1 MELDETAPPK
11 RVPAVGMRGGL
22 GRTLLTAFL
31 VLAILPLSVVSWYAS
46 TRSRHNIQE
55 EITSKLI
62 SITALKEAQIS
73 RWADRQTAL
82 LEEVGS
88 HEGIN
93 AAVQALEA
101 EDDAEAIEHLVQ
113 AAEGQSF
120 LALAILNAQ
129 GQIKIVS
136 DPTVE
141 RRLFPVP
148 QSNETVETV
157 LSSTDQNPTGEII
170 FIRALEGIE
179 PHPVHYLAAW
189 LDPTGLFDILNETVG
204 LGDTGEVYLV
214 ASNGLGIPTGRSIE
228 GHARETHPTTT
239 TSDGLYEN
247 YDGVPVIGV
256 QRQMPNLELTLVV
269 EQSQEEAFAGNDG
282 VITAVIMADLIAAL
296 AAAIIAAFVT
306 RQITKPIVLLTESAL
321 CIAGGDLSQR
331 VEITSRDEI
340 GILAYVFNRMTA
352 ELESLYNDLEDKVA
366 QRTRLLQQ
374 ANYQIQRRAIQMEA
388 SAEVG
393 QAITS
398 ILNPDRLLDEVVHL
412 IRDRFLYSYTA
423 VYTLDENGNG
433 DPLTLRA
440 AAGEDDTAPDK
451 EVAIDAENP
460 IGQAFRSGKPVVES
474 GLHPAPVGPPAE
486 YTRFEAALPLRMGER
501 SIGVLDVQSTE
512 PEGFDGD
519 EVSVLQ
525 NLASQVTVALENA
538 RAYEIEREAAQRL
551 RETDQFK
558 RRFLTNM
565 SHELRTPL
573 TNILG
578 FSRLMLKGLE
588 GPLTEQ
594 QREDVEIIH
603 HNGQHLLGL
612 INDLLDIS
620 QIEAG
625 LMTLQFKA
633 VNVGELVHS
642 VMATISALVRDKEI
656 DLVEEIEPDLPHV
669 QADPTRIRQ
678 VLLHLLANAAKFT
691 KRGEIA
697 VRAWAENG
705 TVRVS
710 VSDTGTGIRERD
722 QQRIFKQFEQGLL
735 EQGHRP
741 EGAGLGLA
749 LCKEFLEMHGGRIWV
764 ESELNQGS
772 TFTFELPT
780 QPQEPKGVSR

>member
-1 MELDETAPPK
+1 MELGETAPPK
-11 RVPAVGMRGGL
+11 RAPAVGMRGGL

-73 RWADRQTAL
+73 RWADRQTAR
-82 LEEVGS
+82 LEDLASYERIS
-88 HEGIN
+88 
-93 AAVQALEA
+93 AAIENLKA
-101 EDDAEAIEHLVQ
+101 EDEAAAIEML
-113 AAEGQSF
+113 ATATANRGF
-120 LALAILNAQ
+120 PALAILNAQ
-129 GQIKIVS
+129 GQIRVAS
-136 DPTVE
+136 DSAVE
-141 RRLFPVP
+141 RRLFPLP

-157 LSSTDQNPTGEII
+157 FSSTDRNPGGEIVLV
-170 FIRALEGIE
+170 RALEGMNT
-179 PHPVHYLAAW
+179 PSTHYLAAW
-189 LDPTGLFDILNETVG
+189 IDPEGLLDILNETVG
-204 LGDTGEVYLV
+204 LGETGEVYLI
-214 ASNGLGIPTGRSIE
+214 ASNGIGIPSGRSVE
-228 GHARETHPTTT
+228 GHARGANPDDAE
-239 TSDGLYEN
+239 SQRLYEN
-247 YDGVPVIGV
+247 YDGVPVIGI
-256 QRQMPNLELTLVV
+256 QRQLPDLGVTLVV
-269 EQSQEEAFAGNDG
+269 EQAQEEAFAGNDT
-282 VITAVIMADLIAAL
+282 VVTAVIMADLIVAL
-296 AAAIIAAFVT
+296 GAAIIAAFVT
-306 RQITKPIVLLTESAL
+306 RQITKPIVQLTESAL
-321 CIAGGDLSQR
+321 SVASGDLSQR
-331 VEITSRDEI
+331 VQITSRDEI
-340 GILAYVFNRMTA
+340 GILSYVFNRMTA

-366 QRTRLLQQ
+366 QRTRSLQQ
-374 ANYQIQRRAIQMEA
+374 ANYMIQRRAIQMQA

-412 IRDRFLYSYTA
+412 IRDRFVYSYTA
-423 VYTLDENGNG
+423 VYTLNENGEQG
-433 DPLTLRA
+433 PLTLRA
-440 AAGEDDTAPDK
+440 AAGEDGSAAHQK
-451 EVAIDAENP
+451 IAIDAQNP
-460 IGQAFRSGKPVVES
+460 IGRAFRSGEPVVES

-486 YTRFEAALPLRMGER
+486 YTRVEAALPLRMGER
-501 SIGVLDVQSTE
+501 SIGVLTVESTE
-512 PEGFDGD
+512 PEGFDAD

-551 RETDQFK
+551 REMDQFK

-578 FSRLMLKGLE
+578 FSRLMMKGLE
-588 GPLTEQ
+588 GPLTAQ
-594 QREDVEIIH
+594 QQEDVEIIY

-625 LMTLQFKA
+625 LMTLQFKD
-633 VNVGELVHS
+633 VNIAELVHS
-642 VMATISALVRDKEI
+642 VMATTSALVRDKEI
-656 DLVEEIEPDLPHV
+656 DLIEEVEPDLPRV
-669 QADPTRIRQ
+669 KADPTRIRQ

-691 KRGEIA
+691 KRGQIA

-710 VSDTGTGIRERD
+710 VSDTGAGIRERD

-735 EQGHRP
+735 EEGHRP

-764 ESELNQGS
+764 ESEVNRGS

>member
-1 MELDETAPPK
+1 MELGETAPPK
-11 RVPAVGMRGGL
+11 RAPAVGMRGGL

-73 RWADRQTAL
+73 RWADRQTAR
-82 LEEVGS
+82 LEDLASYERIS
-88 HEGIN
+88 
-93 AAVQALEA
+93 AAIENLKA
-101 EDDAEAIEHLVQ
+101 EDEAAAIEML
-113 AAEGQSF
+113 ATATANRGF
-120 LALAILNAQ
+120 PALAILNAQ
-129 GQIKIVS
+129 GQIRVAS
-136 DPTVE
+136 DSAVE
-141 RRLFPVP
+141 RRLFPLP

-157 LSSTDQNPTGEII
+157 FSSTDRNPGGEIVLV
-170 FIRALEGIE
+170 RALEGMNT
-179 PHPVHYLAAW
+179 PSTHYLAAW
-189 LDPTGLFDILNETVG
+189 IDPEGLLDILNETVG
-204 LGDTGEVYLV
+204 LGETGEVYLI
-214 ASNGLGIPTGRSIE
+214 ASNGIGIPSGRSVE
-228 GHARETHPTTT
+228 GHARGANPDDAE
-239 TSDGLYEN
+239 SQRLYEN
-247 YDGVPVIGV
+247 YDGVPVIGI
-256 QRQMPNLELTLVV
+256 QRQLPDLGVTLVV
-269 EQSQEEAFAGNDG
+269 EQAQEEAFAGNDT
-282 VITAVIMADLIAAL
+282 VVTAVIMADLIVAL
-296 AAAIIAAFVT
+296 GAAIIAAFVT
-306 RQITKPIVLLTESAL
+306 RQITKPIVQLTESAL
-321 CIAGGDLSQR
+321 SVASGDLSQR
-331 VEITSRDEI
+331 VQITSRDEI
-340 GILAYVFNRMTA
+340 GILSYVFNRMTA

-366 QRTRLLQQ
+366 QRTRSLQQ
-374 ANYQIQRRAIQMEA
+374 ANYMIQRRAIQMQA

-412 IRDRFLYSYTA
+412 IRDRFVYSYTA
-423 VYTLDENGNG
+423 VYTLNENGEQG
-433 DPLTLRA
+433 PLTLRA
-440 AAGEDDTAPDK
+440 AAGEDGSAAHQK
-451 EVAIDAENP
+451 IAIDAQNP
-460 IGQAFRSGKPVVES
+460 IGRAFRSGEPVVES

-486 YTRFEAALPLRMGER
+486 YTRVEAALPLRMGER
-501 SIGVLDVQSTE
+501 SIGVLTVESTE
-512 PEGFDGD
+512 PEGFDAD

-551 RETDQFK
+551 REMDQFK

-578 FSRLMLKGLE
+578 FSRLMMKGLE
-588 GPLTEQ
+588 GPLTAQ
-594 QREDVEIIH
+594 QQEDVEIIY

-625 LMTLQFKA
+625 LMTLQFKD
-633 VNVGELVHS
+633 VNIAELVHS
-642 VMATISALVRDKEI
+642 VMATTSALVRDKEI
-656 DLVEEIEPDLPHV
+656 DLIEEVEPDLPRV
-669 QADPTRIRQ
+669 KADPTRIRQ

-691 KRGEIA
+691 KRGQIA

-710 VSDTGTGIRERD
+710 VSDTGAGIRERD
-722 QQRIFKQFEQGLL
+722 QQRIFKQFEQGLM
-735 EQGHRP
+735 EEGHRP

-764 ESELNQGS
+764 ESEVNRGS